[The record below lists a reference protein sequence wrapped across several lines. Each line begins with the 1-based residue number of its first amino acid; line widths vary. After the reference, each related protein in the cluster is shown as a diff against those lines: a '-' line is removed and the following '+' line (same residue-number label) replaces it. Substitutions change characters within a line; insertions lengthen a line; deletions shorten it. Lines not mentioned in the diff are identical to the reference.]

1 MTNLIISRKA
11 KVTLEGNML
20 TGNTFAV
27 KEYIKSYLGGK
38 WDGNAKAWIVDVE
51 KVNDL
56 IEKKAI
62 AIDDTAPVA
71 ETKVVGNMGNWK
83 NADGSLD
90 EDY

>member
-38 WDGNAKAWIVDVE
+38 WDGNAKAWIVDIA

-62 AIDDTAPVA
+62 AIDETPVV

-83 NADGSLD
+83 NADGSLG

>member
-11 KVTLEGNML
+11 KVTLTGNVL

-38 WDGNAKAWIVDVE
+38 WDSNAKAWIVDVE

-62 AIDDTAPVA
+62 AIDETVA
-71 ETKVVGNMGNWK
+71 VEKKVVGNMGNWK
-83 NADGSLD
+83 NADGSLG

>member
-11 KVTLEGNML
+11 KVTLAGNVL

-62 AIDDTAPVA
+62 AIDETPVA

-83 NADGSLD
+83 NADGSLG